1 MNDLYLTT
9 IFASLFTIFY
19 IFLSFRV
26 GYFRGSP
33 VMRLIFRMDDK
44 INETKLVRNVRS
56 HGNFSEYVPLFFIL
70 LLILE
75 IKNETPFLYLL
86 ITCLIFLY
94 GRFRCLN
101 KDNYKDPLENGIKKT
116 SLDGWSLTHLF
127 FYMLIGFLYPNTFI
141 LTLIFKINIESNINI
156 HILLLLLILMLILN
170 LS

>member
-33 VMRLIFRMDDK
+33 VMRLIFRMDHK
-44 INETKLVRNVRS
+44 INETKLVRNVKS
-56 HGNFSEYVPLFFIL
+56 HGNFSEYVPLFLIL

-94 GRFRCLN
+94 GRIAHAICFSFYEFNPFLRIS
-101 KDNYKDPLENGIKKT
+101 GM
-116 SLDGWSLTHLF
+116 LF
-127 FYMLIGFLYPNTFI
+127 TYLGLAMLSFLIYQ
-141 LTLIFKINIESNINI
+141 LYSFK
-156 HILLLLLILMLILN
+156 
-170 LS
+170 

>member
-9 IFASLFTIFY
+9 IFASLFTFFY

-33 VMRLIFRMDDK
+33 VMRFIFKMDDK
-44 INETKLVRNVRS
+44 INENKLVRKVRS
-56 HGNFSEYVPLFFIL
+56 HGNFSEYIPLFLIL

-94 GRFRCLN
+94 GRIAHAICFSFYEFNPFLRISGMLFTYLGLAMLSFLIYQLYSF
-101 KDNYKDPLENGIKKT
+101 KWIK
-116 SLDGWSLTHLF
+116 
-127 FYMLIGFLYPNTFI
+127 
-141 LTLIFKINIESNINI
+141 
-156 HILLLLLILMLILN
+156 N
-170 LS
+170 LSF

>member
-9 IFASLFTIFY
+9 IFASLFTILY

-33 VMRLIFRMDDK
+33 VMRLIFKMDDK
-44 INETKLVRNVRS
+44 INGNKLVRNVRS
-56 HGNFSEYVPLFFIL
+56 HGNFSEYVPLFLIL

-94 GRFRCLN
+94 GRIAHAICFSFYEFNPFLRIS
-101 KDNYKDPLENGIKKT
+101 GM
-116 SLDGWSLTHLF
+116 LF
-127 FYMLIGFLYPNTFI
+127 TYLGLAMLSFLIYQ
-141 LTLIFKINIESNINI
+141 LYSFK
-156 HILLLLLILMLILN
+156 
-170 LS
+170 

>member
-1 MNDLYLTT
+1 MSDLYLTT

-56 HGNFSEYVPLFFIL
+56 HGNFSEYVPLFLIL

-94 GRFRCLN
+94 GRIAHAICF
-101 KDNYKDPLENGIKKT
+101 
-116 SLDGWSLTHLF
+116 S
-127 FYMLIGFLYPNTFI
+127 FYEFN
-141 LTLIFKINIESNINI
+141 
-156 HILLLLLILMLILN
+156 LLLRISGMLFTYLGLAM
-170 LS
+170 LSFF

>member
-33 VMRLIFRMDDK
+33 VMRFIFKMDDK
-44 INETKLVRNVRS
+44 INENKLVRKVRS
-56 HGNFSEYVPLFFIL
+56 HGNFSEYIPLFLIL

-94 GRFRCLN
+94 GRLAHAICFSFYEFNPFLRIS
-101 KDNYKDPLENGIKKT
+101 GM
-116 SLDGWSLTHLF
+116 LF
-127 FYMLIGFLYPNTFI
+127 TYLGLAMLSFLIYQ
-141 LTLIFKINIESNINI
+141 LYSFK
-156 HILLLLLILMLILN
+156 
-170 LS
+170 

>member
-1 MNDLYLTT
+1 MLIKISIKKLNTIKIMNDLYLTT
-9 IFASLFTIFY
+9 IFASLFTFIY
-19 IFLSFRV
+19 LFLSFRV

-56 HGNFSEYVPLFFIL
+56 HGNFSEYVPLFLIL

-94 GRFRCLN
+94 GRLAHAICFSFYEFNPCLSIS
-101 KDNYKDPLENGIKKT
+101 E
-116 SLDGWSLTHLF
+116 
-127 FYMLIGFLYPNTFI
+127 FI
-141 LTLIFKINIESNINI
+141 
-156 HILLLLLILMLILN
+156 
-170 LS
+170 

>member
-33 VMRLIFRMDDK
+33 VTRLIFKMDDK

-56 HGNFSEYVPLFFIL
+56 HGNFSEYVPLFLIL

-94 GRFRCLN
+94 GRLAHAICFSFYEFNPFLRIS
-101 KDNYKDPLENGIKKT
+101 GM
-116 SLDGWSLTHLF
+116 LF
-127 FYMLIGFLYPNTFI
+127 TYLGLAMLSFLIYQ
-141 LTLIFKINIESNINI
+141 LYSFK
-156 HILLLLLILMLILN
+156 
-170 LS
+170 

>member
-1 MNDLYLTT
+1 MSDLYLTT

-56 HGNFSEYVPLFFIL
+56 HGNFSEYVPLFLIL

-94 GRFRCLN
+94 GR
-101 KDNYKDPLENGIKKT
+101 
-116 SLDGWSLTHLF
+116 
-127 FYMLIGFLYPNTFI
+127 
-141 LTLIFKINIESNINI
+141 NI
-156 HILLLLLILMLILN
+156 
-170 LS
+170 

>member
-9 IFASLFTIFY
+9 IFASLFTILY

-33 VMRLIFRMDDK
+33 VMRLIFKMDDK
-44 INETKLVRNVRS
+44 INENKLVRNVRS
-56 HGNFSEYVPLFFIL
+56 HGNFSEYVPLFLIL

-94 GRFRCLN
+94 GRIAHAICFSFYEFNPFLRIS
-101 KDNYKDPLENGIKKT
+101 GM
-116 SLDGWSLTHLF
+116 LF
-127 FYMLIGFLYPNTFI
+127 TYLGLAMLSFLIYQ
-141 LTLIFKINIESNINI
+141 LYSFK
-156 HILLLLLILMLILN
+156 
-170 LS
+170 